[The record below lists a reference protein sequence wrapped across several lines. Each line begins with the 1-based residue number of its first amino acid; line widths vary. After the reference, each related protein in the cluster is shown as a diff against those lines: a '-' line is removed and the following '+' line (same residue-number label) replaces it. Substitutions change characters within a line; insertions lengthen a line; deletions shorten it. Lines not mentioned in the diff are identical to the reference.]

1 MISTIKRYTLSQQVA
16 STDLERALS
25 LQSYIAHCNNWL
37 LNTMNLAD
45 PQEADEQ
52 FRFWKMEQLRA
63 EIELFELK
71 EKFVQKQAEQQKVSA
86 LLKDL
91 KNRGLHSVA
100 HVIGEAQMRGEQEYL
115 QLIALEGR

>member
-16 STDLERALS
+16 STDLECALS

-37 LNTMNLAD
+37 LSTMNLAN

-52 FRFWKMEQLRA
+52 FRFWKLEQLRA

-86 LLKDL
+86 LLQDL
-91 KNRGLHSVA
+91 ANRGLHSVA
-100 HVIGEAQMRGEQEYL
+100 HVIREAQMRGEQEYL